1 MIQIFDRVPDRT
13 TPEGDIIVSPAMG
26 KIIEIKD
33 IDESHLSFFKEGVA
47 NDLEI
52 EKVTLPAH
60 VIIIEMNL
68 SDVHVQRSPIAGTV
82 HYQNY
87 FPGKYESAI
96 GRDKFDLV
104 NLNEKMLT
112 VIGNDRETVGVIQ
125 VAGKVARRIETYV
138 GPNDEMKAGDV
149 YGRIRLGSQVVLVI
163 PRTRKLQINV
173 GDKVI
178 DGETVIAK

>member
-13 TPEGDIIVSPAMG
+13 IPEGDIIVSPAMG

-33 IDESHLSFFKEGVA
+33 IDESQLSFFKEGVA

-60 VIIIEMNL
+60 VVIIEMNL
-68 SDVHVQRSPIAGTV
+68 SDVHVQRSPVAGRV
-82 HYQNY
+82 RYQNY
-87 FPGKYESAI
+87 FPGKFKNALGKE
-96 GRDKFDLV
+96 KFDLV

-112 VIGNDRETVGVIQ
+112 VIGNDRETIGVIQ

-138 GPNDEMKAGDV
+138 GPNDPLKAGDV

-163 PRTRKLQINV
+163 PRARKLQINV

-178 DGETVIAK
+178 DGETVIAR